1 MTQEELMEYEILKA
15 KVHKWNV
22 RAKRNK
28 AERKQLNKQKKML
41 LKEINE
47 VEKKY
52 DRQRKTGED

>member
-1 MTQEELMEYEILKA
+1 MTYEELKEIELLKA
-15 KVHKWNV
+15 KIQKWLV
-22 RAKRNK
+22 RANRNK

-41 LKEINE
+41 LKEIDE